1 MLDAIVV
8 DQSQT
13 VTQSLP
19 LVDLWKFLPI
29 GYLFTIAIETPV
41 LLIGMSPKVT
51 IRQRLWLGA
60 WLSACTYP
68 IVILVLPAIF
78 FGASRALY
86 LFVAETFAPV
96 AECALFW
103 LAYRRDGSLTTLDWV
118 RCLIVIVIANLASF
132 GAGEVLNYYAWFGL
146 F

>member
-1 MLDAIVV
+1 MFDAIVV
-8 DQSQT
+8 DQPRT

-19 LVDLWKFLPI
+19 FADLWRFLPI

-51 IRQRLWLGA
+51 IRQRLLFGVWLT
-60 WLSACTYP
+60 ACTYP
-68 IVILVLPAIF
+68 IVILVMPAIF
-78 FGASRALY
+78 WDTSRALY

-103 LAYRRDGSLTTLDWV
+103 LASRKRTDLTTVDWI
-118 RCLIVIVIANLASF
+118 RCLVVIVLANLASF